1 MEKKDILSMPY
12 NQLEEEIYL
21 LGEPKFRT
29 KQIYTWLHQ
38 KQTTDF
44 SKMSSLSLQLRER
57 LDRIF
62 CINRLKITRKLASSI
77 DHTVKYLY
85 ELPDGNYVETVLM
98 EYHYGKSLCIS
109 TQVGCK
115 MRCQFCASTVAGFI
129 RNLTPS
135 EMLLQIYETQ
145 RDIGT
150 RIDHL
155 VLMGIGEPLDNLENV
170 LTFFQLLS
178 DPKGFGMSL
187 RHVTLSTCGL
197 VPQIKQLADLHL
209 GLTLS
214 LSLHSPENLRRSE
227 IMPVNRR
234 YPIEATMEAC
244 RYYFQV
250 TGRRVTIE
258 YAVIDHVN
266 CSKLDA
272 KKLAALL
279 KDMYCHVNLIPVNP
293 IAEKNFQTM
302 RQNVELFQKELETLG
317 VNATIR
323 RTLGSDIQ
331 AACGQL
337 RRDAYQNIK
346 ET

>member
-1 MEKKDILSMPY
+1 
-12 NQLEEEIYL
+12 
-21 LGEPKFRT
+21 
-29 KQIYTWLHQ
+29 
-38 KQTTDF
+38 
-44 SKMSSLSLQLRER
+44 
-57 LDRIF
+57 
-62 CINRLKITRKLASSI
+62 
-77 DHTVKYLY
+77 
-85 ELPDGNYVETVLM
+85 
-98 EYHYGKSLCIS
+98 
-109 TQVGCK
+109 
-115 MRCQFCASTVAGFI
+115 
-129 RNLTPS
+129 
-135 EMLLQIYETQ
+135 MLLQIYETQ

-279 KDMYCHVNLIPVNP
+279 KDIHCHVNLLPVNLN
-293 IAEKNFQTM
+293 AEKNIQTM

-337 RRDAYQNIK
+337 RRDVYQNIK